1 MDNLDEN
8 CKHGQITRNCY
19 SCYLHRNDNEP
30 VNFQDMIFSTLS
42 ELKIRIAKL
51 EQYKL
56 LQDDINKYSHIVIG
70 FCDEHRK
77 KQIDQNVA
85 VSNHLDCHDEDVR
98 YLVKEKIILE
108 KGCAEHNDKLNI
120 LLIRMD
126 KLDLAI
132 KLATEYVLFE
142 ESDYDDE
149 PKTIGLTFEE
159 AITAFKKGGKI
170 KRERFVD
177 FIHMDKDPF
186 TEAITPRDIF
196 ENDWEIVNC

>member
-70 FCDEHRK
+70 FCDEQRK
-77 KQIDQNVA
+77 KQIDENRAVEKYLTRLEEDNAELNSRQNDL
-85 VSNHLDCHDEDVR
+85 SEDVEM
-98 YLVKEKIILE
+98 L
-108 KGCAEHNDKLNI
+108 KGWHHSSHQQ
-120 LLIRMD
+120 
-126 KLDLAI
+126 
-132 KLATEYVLFE
+132 LFG
-142 ESDYDDE
+142 E
-149 PKTIGLTFEE
+149 PKTTGLTFEE
-159 AITAFKKGGKI
+159 AITAFKVHKKI
-170 KRERFVD
+170 QRKHWIGTISYKNESLYF
-177 FIHMDKDPF
+177 
-186 TEAITPRDIF
+186 AIEDVF
-196 ENDWEIVNC
+196 ANDWEIVE